1 LVLFGEVVSFK
12 RDCSAFANFLMNPL
26 DALFQEDGWLPKHHQ
41 LLVSL
46 FRYPLSKTAK
56 VPPSVRKNFSQ
67 MIAFLISSQESV
79 L

>member
-1 LVLFGEVVSFK
+1 
-12 RDCSAFANFLMNPL
+12 MNPL

-41 LLVSL
+41 LLVISG